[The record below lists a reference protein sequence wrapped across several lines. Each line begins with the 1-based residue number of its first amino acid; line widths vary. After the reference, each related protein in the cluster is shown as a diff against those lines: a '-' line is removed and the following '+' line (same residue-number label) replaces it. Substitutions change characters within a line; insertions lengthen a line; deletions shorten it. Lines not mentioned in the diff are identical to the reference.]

1 MTKSVKPTQAAAKSH
16 AASPLISP
24 LAPKIFP
31 KLPPLAGV
39 RLATAAAG
47 VRHKDRTDV
56 LMALLAPGTQVAGV
70 FTTSKTASAP
80 VLWCRDKLKGAQ
92 APNGSARVLVVN
104 SGNANAFTGKAGQD
118 GVREIASE
126 AAAVARCHPGE
137 VFMASTGV
145 IGEPLPAA
153 KITKVLAGLATQGAA
168 GNWRA
173 AADAIMTT
181 DTYPKAATTTA
192 LIDGVKVSIN
202 GIAKGS
208 GMIAPDMATMLSFV
222 FTDASLP
229 ASVLQECLSAG
240 VGPSFNSI
248 TVDSDTSTSDTLL
261 LFATGKGGKHT
272 AIAKAGDKKLTDFR
286 RALDRV
292 LLDLALQVVKDGEGA
307 QKLIRIDVSGAESD
321 AAAKRIG
328 LSIANSPLVKT
339 AIAGS
344 DANWG
349 RIVMAVGK
357 SGEAADRDRLK
368 ISFGGHVVAEN
379 GMRAAKYNEDTATR
393 AVSGREV
400 VIAVELGLGKGASR
414 VWTCDLTHGYIDIN
428 GSYRS

>member
-1 MTKSVKPTQAAAKSH
+1 MAKSAKPTQK
-16 AASPLISP
+16 ASKGPAVSP
-24 LAPKIFP
+24 LAPKTFP

-47 VRHKDRTDV
+47 VRYRDRTDV
-56 LMALLAPGTQVAGV
+56 LLALLAPGTQVAGV

-80 VLWCRDKLKGAQ
+80 VLWCRDKLKG
-92 APNGSARVLVVN
+92 GEGRVLVVN

-118 GVREIASE
+118 GVREIANE
-126 AAAVARCHPGE
+126 AAAVARCRPEE

-145 IGEPLPAA
+145 IGEPLPAE
-153 KITKVLAGLATQGAA
+153 KITRVLSRLAQEGAA

-181 DTYPKAATTTA
+181 DTYPKAATATA
-192 LIDGVKVSIN
+192 LIDGVKVTIN

-208 GMIAPDMATMLSFV
+208 GMIAPDMATLLSFV
-222 FTDASLP
+222 FTDAHLP
-229 ASVLQECLSAG
+229 ASVLQECLAAG

-248 TVDSDTSTSDTLL
+248 TVDSDTSTSDTLI
-261 LFATGKGGKHT
+261 LFATGKGGKHA
-272 AIAKAGDKKLTDFR
+272 AIAKASDKKLTEFR
-286 RALDRV
+286 RALNAV
-292 LLDLALQVVKDGEGA
+292 LLDLALQVVRDGEGA
-307 QKLIRIDVSGAESD
+307 QKLIRIDVTGAESD
-321 AAAKRIG
+321 TAAKRIG

-339 AIAGS
+339 AIAGN

-349 RIVMAVGK
+349 RVVMAVGK
-357 SGEAADRDRLK
+357 SGEAADRDKLK
-368 ISFGGHVVAEN
+368 ISFGGHVVAEK
-379 GMRAAKYNEDTATR
+379 GMRAAKYNEATATK

-400 VIAVELGLGKGASR
+400 VIALDLGLGSGQAR

>member
-1 MTKSVKPTQAAAKSH
+1 MAKAAKPTPKASKGPAI
-16 AASPLISP
+16 SPLVSP
-24 LAPKIFP
+24 LAPKSFP

-39 RLATAAAG
+39 RLASVAAG
-47 VRHKDRTDV
+47 VRYQQRTDV
-56 LMALLAPGTQVAGV
+56 LLALLAPGTQVAGV

-80 VLWCRDKLKGAQ
+80 VLWCRDKLKG
-92 APNGSARVLVVN
+92 GEARVLVVN

-118 GVREIASE
+118 GVQEIAGE
-126 AAAVARCHPGE
+126 AAAVARCRPEE

-145 IGEPLPAA
+145 IGEPLPTQ
-153 KITKVLAGLATQGAA
+153 KITKVLAGLVAQGAA

-181 DTYPKAATTTA
+181 DTYPKAATATA
-192 LIDGVKVSIN
+192 MIDGVKVSIN

-222 FTDASLP
+222 FTDANLP
-229 ASVLQECLSAG
+229 AAVLQECLGAG
-240 VGPSFNSI
+240 VGPSFNAI
-248 TVDSDTSTSDTLL
+248 TVDSDTSTSDTLM

-272 AIAKAGDKKLTDFR
+272 AIAKASDKKLTEFR
-286 RALDRV
+286 RALDAV

-307 QKLIRIDVSGAESD
+307 QKLIRIDVTGAQSD

-339 AIAGS
+339 AVAGN

-349 RIVMAVGK
+349 RVVMAVGK
-357 SGEAADRDRLK
+357 AGEAADRDKLK
-368 ISFGGHVVAEN
+368 ISFGGHVVAEK
-379 GMRAAKYNEDTATR
+379 GMRAAKYNEATATK

-400 VIAVELGLGKGASR
+400 AIAVDLGLGNGQAR